1 MQTRPHTGAADRTAG
16 VGAFVSSFERHFREG
31 GINEPLFAQEYVPA
45 GTAFPNDVV
54 NVIVS
59 LAAVGSPPTT
69 SNPRLHMTVHPV
81 FRSKVSPAVH
91 GTEFDADTN
100 ARYPDGRVAGR
111 VHWLGLHRIVG
122 GTMTL
127 LARQT

>member
-1 MQTRPHTGAADRTAG
+1 M
-16 VGAFVSSFERHFREG
+16 
-31 GINEPLFAQEYVPA
+31 PA
-45 GTAFPNDVV
+45 ETAFPNDVV

-59 LAAVGSPPTT
+59 LAAIGSPPTA

-81 FRSKVSPAVH
+81 FRSKIFAAVH

-100 ARYPDGRVAGR
+100 ARYPEGRMAGR
-111 VHWLGLHRIVG
+111 VHWLGIHLIVG